1 MQRLRTKVL
10 ICLNLFRNMGNTV
23 STAVVDDRKPQTQ
36 GNNEPKNVV
45 AEPANL

>member
-1 MQRLRTKVL
+1 
-10 ICLNLFRNMGNTV
+10 MGNTV

-45 AEPANL
+45 AEPANLQTQSYNDYLQ

>member
-23 STAVVDDRKPQTQ
+23 FTAVVDGRKPQTKAIMNQ
-36 GNNEPKNVV
+36 KMY
-45 AEPANL
+45 